1 MLEIQLQGLNSQQAV
16 LADMIWA
23 CKTKKQI
30 DALIASLPTK
40 KMRADAET
48 IVQMMIM
55 ATVEQCYDGLGSMD
69 EAEAVLRKYNK
80 KNG

>member
-1 MLEIQLQGLNSQQAV
+1 MLEITIQGLNKQQSV

-40 KMRADAET
+40 KMKQDAEN
-48 IVQMMIM
+48 IVQLMVM
-55 ATVEQCYDGLGSMD
+55 ATIEQCYDGLGSLD
-69 EAEAVLRKYNK
+69 EANEVIDKIKR
-80 KNG
+80 

>member
-1 MLEIQLQGLNSQQAV
+1 MLEIQLQGLNKQQAV

-40 KMRADAET
+40 KMKADAET

-55 ATVEQCYDGLGSMD
+55 ATIEQCYDGLGSLD
-69 EAEAVLRKYNK
+69 EANAVLDKIKR
-80 KNG
+80 

>member
-1 MLEIQLQGLNSQQAV
+1 MEIVIEGLNKQQAV

-40 KMRADAET
+40 KMKADAEN
-48 IVQMMIM
+48 IVQLMIM
-55 ATVEQCYDGLGSMD
+55 ATIEQCYDGLGSLD
-69 EAEAVLRKYNK
+69 EANMLIDKVKR
-80 KNG
+80 